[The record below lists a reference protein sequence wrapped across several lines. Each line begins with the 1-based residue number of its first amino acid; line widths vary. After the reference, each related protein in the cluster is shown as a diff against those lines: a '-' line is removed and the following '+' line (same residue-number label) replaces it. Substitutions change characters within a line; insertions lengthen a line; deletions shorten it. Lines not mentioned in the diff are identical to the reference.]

1 MLQSILSENA
11 DKKKVENFNAKNMC
25 MLHVI
30 ATVQLMPSVLSEIYL
45 WSFLSRASHTALNPG
60 LLLF

>member
-25 MLHVI
+25 MLHVV
-30 ATVQLMPSVLSEIYL
+30 ATVQLMPSALSELYL
-45 WSFLSRASHTALNPG
+45 
-60 LLLF
+60 